1 MALALVDF
9 YGLRYDHQHGSPVVF
24 LKDAYNEKYLP
35 VWIGELEASSIE
47 LAVIRRAAPR
57 PLTHDLFVSVLHDL
71 GARVEKLV
79 IDRLENKTYFATLIL
94 DQDGR
99 TLEIDCRPS
108 DGIALA
114 LRENV
119 RIYVD
124 EDLMYHIR
132 FVELSEQEAME
143 AVQADEPGEER
154 DEEEERVRGDDLSFR
169 NFLKRISPSDFKNS

>member
-1 MALALVDF
+1 M
-9 YGLRYDHQHGSPVVF
+9 
-24 LKDAYNEKYLP
+24 
-35 VWIGELEASSIE
+35 
-47 LAVIRRAAPR
+47 
-57 PLTHDLFVSVLHDL
+57 LHDL

-99 TLEIDCRPS
+99 TLEVDCRPS

-119 RIYVD
+119 HIYVD

-143 AVQADEPGEER
+143 AMQADEPG
-154 DEEEERVRGDDLSFR
+154 DEGDEEERVREDDLSFR
-169 NFLKRISPSDFKNS
+169 NFLKRISPSDFKSG